1 VEQVEEDEMRESV
14 LRKVVR
20 TVSTGALA
28 VAVVSAVT
36 PILSA
41 QSVAQG
47 ETTLAVGRALHRLPY
62 YGVFDF
68 LAYGV
73 ERGTVTLAGY
83 VYRGNLKSDA
93 SRAVKR
99 VSGVDEVANKIELLP
114 ASQNDDRIRWA
125 TFYSIYTDEFLS
137 RYAPGGEMGARREA
151 LSSAQYP
158 GMQPFGTYPIH
169 IIVKNGH
176 TTLVGMVDNE
186 SDKTLA
192 GFRAREVPLVFSV
205 KNELEVRSK

>member
-1 VEQVEEDEMRESV
+1 VEQVEEDEMKDSV
-14 LRKVVR
+14 IRKVVR

-28 VAVVSAVT
+28 VAVVSAVA
-36 PILSA
+36 PRLSA

-47 ETTLAVGRALHRLPY
+47 ETSMAVGRALHRLPY

-83 VYRGNLKSDA
+83 AYRGNLKSDA

-99 VSGVDEVANKIELLP
+99 VSGVDEVANEIELLP
-114 ASQNDDRIRWA
+114 ASQNDDRIRWG
-125 TFYSIYTDEFLS
+125 TFYAIYTDEFLS
-137 RYAPGGEMGARREA
+137 RYAPGGVMGARREA

-205 KNELEVRSK
+205 KNELQVRNK